1 MITRTEPVKPDSIWY
16 KETPGYLPPH
26 PPCLEDGVLG
36 VRVPEM
42 LDIWMHVCD
51 RDQGD
56 LISKPQGSG
65 ICAKKLGCLE
75 GEESC
80 LWLGKSVVITAKS
93 TAGQDFASERI
104 SPSSPLQVSPYTK
117 SWLVIAAQ
125 RNEWAQKNVKRRECY
140 NSSGKSC
147 FFLFNF
153 PIQLIFHC
161 GLQEQPHPN
170 APIPRCRTGWSS
182 EA

>member
-1 MITRTEPVKPDSIWY
+1 MME
-16 KETPGYLPPH
+16 YLEWGFQK
-26 PPCLEDGVLG
+26 CWVFGC
-36 VRVPEM
+36 M
-42 LDIWMHVCD
+42 FAM
-51 RDQGD
+51 GD
-56 LISKPQGSG
+56 LISKPQGPG
-65 ICAKKLGCLE
+65 ICAKELGCLE

-80 LWLGKSVVITAKS
+80 LWLGRSVAITAKS
-93 TAGQDFASERI
+93 TGGQDFASERI
-104 SPSSPLQVSPYTK
+104 SLSSPLQVSPYTK

-161 GLQEQPHPN
+161 CLWEQPHQN
-170 APIPRCRTGWSS
+170 APVPCCRTGWSS